1 MNKAYH
7 ETFQD
12 LFLEASI
19 LIKLHHPTHVIF
31 LPSVHSLN

>member
-7 ETFQD
+7 GTFQD
-12 LFLEASI
+12 SFLETSI
-19 LIKLHHPTHVIF
+19 LIKLNHPTHVIF

>member
-1 MNKAYH
+1 MNKAYR

-19 LIKLHHPTHVIF
+19 LIKLNHPSHVIF
-31 LPSVHSLN
+31 LPSVRSLN